1 MNEMVIL
8 WLVISAV
15 ALITELATLGLTSI
29 WFVVSGLI
37 SSVLAY
43 YEVSP
48 IIQVICFIIITVL
61 QLIVL
66 RPIAKKYLCSSFEKT
81 NVDSLIGK
89 YAIVTEDIKEEE
101 GKGRV
106 LVDGL
111 DWKAISKDKA
121 FKGDKVIILGIKG
134 ASLEIGKIGGTIK

>member
-48 IIQVICFIIITVL
+48 I
-61 QLIVL
+61 
-66 RPIAKKYLCSSFEKT
+66 K
-81 NVDSLIGK
+81 
-89 YAIVTEDIKEEE
+89 
-101 GKGRV
+101 
-106 LVDGL
+106 
-111 DWKAISKDKA
+111 
-121 FKGDKVIILGIKG
+121 
-134 ASLEIGKIGGTIK
+134 